1 MQGSDLALEKLRR
14 AVHELDT
21 SGRIQERLSRA
32 ATYLMQVRPE
42 DLSNNEMRRMLVG
55 IKDDLTFNEPAGNED
70 RIACTLRMTDD
81 ADADAIAS
89 RIVNLFR
96 ALG

>member
-1 MQGSDLALEKLRR
+1 
-14 AVHELDT
+14 
-21 SGRIQERLSRA
+21 
-32 ATYLMQVRPE
+32 
-42 DLSNNEMRRMLVG
+42 MRRMLVG